1 MVAILNLYASKRN
14 VKINFD
20 STWDQQ
26 ELILKLDTK
35 KFIQALFILLRNA
48 VDRSQNN
55 SLVLF
60 DLEIINP
67 NGSEV

>member
-48 VDRSQNN
+48 VDRS
-55 SLVLF
+55 
-60 DLEIINP
+60 
-67 NGSEV
+67 

>member
-20 STWDQQ
+20 WTWDQQ